1 MGLLGVASDFA
12 GWVGREVSR
21 TLLFLVDLTV
31 FIGKALGEA
40 FRPGEGRNL
49 ATRNALSGQI
59 IFSGVDALPV
69 ITLLA
74 LAIGLSITSQI
85 LSLAETLASA
95 SDVTRLLVSIVGLE
109 FGSLVTAFLLIGR
122 TGSAIAVDLGNMKL
136 HREVEGLEMLGID
149 LMDFFV
155 APRVVGVAIAQV
167 VLATWFYLVALY
179 GGVLLSGILVS
190 SHHFTYLGPL
200 AEQFDAT
207 QAGLFLLKNLLFGL
221 IIAGTACYRALA
233 IGVSPTE
240 VPQQTQRAIV
250 TGLVLI
256 FLIDGVFAL
265 ARGGF

>member
-1 MGLLGVASDFA
+1 MGLLGTASDFA

-21 TLLFLVDLTV
+21 TLLFLIDLTL

-40 FRPGEGRNL
+40 LGHGELHNR
-49 ATRNALSGQI
+49 ATRNALVGQI
-59 IFSGVDALPV
+59 IFTGVDALPV
-69 ITLLA
+69 VTLLA

-95 SDVTRLLVSIVGLE
+95 ADVTRLLVSIVGQE

-167 VLATWFYLVALY
+167 VLATWFYLVALF
-179 GGVLLSGILVS
+179 GGVVLSGLLVS
-190 SHHFTYLGPL
+190 HHHFSYLAPL
-200 AEQFDAT
+200 AEQFDGG
-207 QAGLFLLKNLLFGL
+207 QASLFLFKNLQFGL
-221 IIAGTACYRALA
+221 IIAGTACYRALG

-240 VPQQTQRAIV
+240 VPQQTQRSIV

-256 FLIDGVFAL
+256 FIIDGVFAL